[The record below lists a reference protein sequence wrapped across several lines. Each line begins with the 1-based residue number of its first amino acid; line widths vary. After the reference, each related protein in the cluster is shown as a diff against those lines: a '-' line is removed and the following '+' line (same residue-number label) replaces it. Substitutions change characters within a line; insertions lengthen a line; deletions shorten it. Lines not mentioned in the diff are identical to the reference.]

1 MQFIQVMI
9 ILLLVPVAFSLVMI
23 YTFMINV
30 LQKIKIIVLLILII
44 QQNNMN

>member
-1 MQFIQVMI
+1 MQFIEVMI
-9 ILLLVPVAFSLVMI
+9 ILLLVSVAFSLVMI

-30 LQKIKIIVLLILII
+30 HQIITIIVLLILII